1 MINAQGIE
9 TSLSSQLTK
18 LNLEEMIKGGKSDDK
33 NSWAQRLQ
41 QNYKP
46 TYPRLSKPAN
56 LATLQQVLSYPFNA
70 TAVLLYPASSD
81 VRIPFCCTVDRPMVL
96 LCLCTCGRAFRASEW
111 CGDEC
116 HLVPTLGS
124 KHDTIWEPCYL
135 V

>member
-1 MINAQGIE
+1 MITAQGIE
-9 TSLSSQLTK
+9 TALSSQLAK
-18 LNLEEMIKGGKSDDK
+18 LNLAEMIKGGKSDHK

-70 TAVLLYPASSD
+70 TAVLLYPSSSE
-81 VRIPFCCTVDRPMVL
+81 VSISFCCAVGRPVVL
-96 LCLCTCGRAFRASEW
+96 LCLYTCGRAFRASEW

-116 HLVPTLGS
+116 HLVLTSGS
-124 KHDTIWEPCYL
+124 KHDTIWEPCDL

>member
-9 TSLSSQLTK
+9 TSLSSQLAQ
-18 LNLEEMIKGGKSDDK
+18 LNLAEMIKGEKSDNEK
-33 NSWAQRLQ
+33 SWAQRLR

-56 LATLQQVLSYPFNA
+56 LATLQQVLNYPFNA
-70 TAVLLYPASSD
+70 TAVLLYPSSSE
-81 VRIPFCCTVDRPMVL
+81 VSISFCCAVGRPVVL
-96 LCLCTCGRAFRASEW
+96 LCLYTCGRAFWASEW

-116 HLVPTLGS
+116 HLVPTLGP